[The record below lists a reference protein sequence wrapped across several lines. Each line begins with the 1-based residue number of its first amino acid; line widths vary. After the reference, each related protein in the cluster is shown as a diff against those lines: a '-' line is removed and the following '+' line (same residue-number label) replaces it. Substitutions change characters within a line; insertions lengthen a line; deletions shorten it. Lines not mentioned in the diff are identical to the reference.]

1 MAVVGNCHGL
11 QEESNVLNT
20 IVIGNIFAFVGAVVM
35 VSIGLIKTK
44 KNILLAQC
52 VQCLIMGIGNLIL
65 GGVTGFLSN
74 MVSIVR
80 NLLSIRTKMTVPLK
94 LLFIAIQ
101 LAMAGFFNNLG
112 IIGWLPVVAA
122 CLFTWYLDSDSE
134 ILLKVIIILSE
145 IMWSIFDF
153 TIHNYVALVM
163 DLLTVVTNTIGIVML
178 KQGKIK
184 TKPTVM

>member
-1 MAVVGNCHGL
+1 M
-11 QEESNVLNT
+11 NT

-80 NLLSIRTKMTVPLK
+80 KRNLSLCPILTKGDPR
-94 LLFIAIQ
+94 
-101 LAMAGFFNNLG
+101 MAENTGNSNR
-112 IIGWLPVVAA
+112 I
-122 CLFTWYLDSDSE
+122 TRRYLDSDSE
-134 ILLKVIIILSE
+134 ILLKVIIVLSE

>member
-1 MAVVGNCHGL
+1 M
-11 QEESNVLNT
+11 NT
-20 IVIGNIFAFVGAVVM
+20 IVIGNIFAFVGRHQFVAGEEFM
-35 VSIGLIKTK
+35 SK
-44 KNILLAQC
+44 
-52 VQCLIMGIGNLIL
+52 IL
-65 GGVTGFLSN
+65 GCLPLFQVHGFLDCTVGIEQRQLFKIN
-74 MVSIVR
+74 DIVA
-80 NLLSIRTKMTVPLK
+80 LLSCTFRQNGH
-94 LLFIAIQ
+94 FA
-101 LAMAGFFNNLG
+101 NN
-112 IIGWLPVVAA
+112 VAA

>member
-1 MAVVGNCHGL
+1 M
-11 QEESNVLNT
+11 NT
-20 IVIGNIFAFVGAVVM
+20 ILIGNIFAFVGALVM

-80 NLLSIRTKMTVPLK
+80 NLISVRTKMTAPLK
-94 LLFIAIQ
+94 IFFIAVQ
-101 LAMAGFFNNLG
+101 LVMAWFFNNLG
-112 IIGWLPVVAA
+112 IIGWLPVFAA

-134 ILLKVIIILSE
+134 ILLKAIIILSE
-145 IMWSIFDF
+145 IMWSVFDF
-153 TIHNYVALVM
+153 TIHNYVALCM
-163 DLLTVVTNTIGIVML
+163 DILTVVTNTIGIVML
-178 KQGKIK
+178 KKGRLGTGK
-184 TKPTVM
+184 TVS